1 MISSA
6 ISCATVLVERCKL
19 FVNKYSISSNNWQLS
34 ELCRQDDTLA
44 SFEAIFTVFWRKSSS
59 ILDAPMKPLQQLF
72 AKKKYLQSLS
82 LMLTL
87 AIIVTSA
94 IAFPANATGIYQIP
108 KIVPG
113 ASPWVIDQSEVL
125 SRINESTIS
134 SNLEKLAKQTGN
146 EVRIVTIRRLDYGE
160 TPESFT
166 KGLFKK
172 WFPTSEAQAN
182 QTLLVID
189 TLSSGTAMET
199 GDKAKSL
206 LTDDIAASVVN
217 ETILAPLKQD
227 EKYNQA
233 FLDASTRLIA
243 VLSGEPDPGPPQ
255 IVSNVSTERTFKTA
269 AETDTNNATIWVVGF
284 LIAATIIPMA
294 TYYLYVK

>member
-1 MISSA
+1 MQPQH
-6 ISCATVLVERCKL
+6 
-19 FVNKYSISSNNWQLS
+19 F
-34 ELCRQDDTLA
+34 DG
-44 SFEAIFTVFWRKSSS
+44 
-59 ILDAPMKPLQQLF
+59 
-72 AKKKYLQSLS
+72 KKYLQRFILA
-82 LMLTL
+82 LTL
-87 AIIVTSA
+87 VILTTSA
-94 IAFPANATGIYQIP
+94 IAFPASATGIYQIP
-108 KIVPG
+108 KLTPG
-113 ASPWVIDQSEVL
+113 GRPWVIDQSEVL

-160 TPESFT
+160 TPESFA
-166 KGLFKK
+166 KGLFEK
-172 WFPTSEAQAN
+172 WFPTLEAQAN

-189 TLSSGTAMET
+189 TLSSGTAIQS

-206 LTDDIAASVVN
+206 LTDDIASSVVN
-217 ETILAPLKQD
+217 ETILAPLQQD

-233 FLDASTRLIA
+233 FLDASSRLIA

-255 IVSNVSTERTFKTA
+255 IVANVSTERTFKTA
-269 AETDTNNATIWVVGF
+269 EETGSSNATVWVIGF

>member
-1 MISSA
+1 MQPQH
-6 ISCATVLVERCKL
+6 L
-19 FVNKYSISSNNWQLS
+19 F
-34 ELCRQDDTLA
+34 DG
-44 SFEAIFTVFWRKSSS
+44 
-59 ILDAPMKPLQQLF
+59 
-72 AKKKYLQSLS
+72 KKYLQRFILA
-82 LMLTL
+82 LTL
-87 AIIVTSA
+87 VILATSA

-108 KIVPG
+108 NLTPG
-113 ASPWVIDQSEVL
+113 GSPWVIDQSEVL

-160 TPESFT
+160 TPESFA

-172 WFPTSEAQAN
+172 WFPTPEAQAN

-189 TLSSGTAMET
+189 TLSSGTAIET
-199 GDKAKSL
+199 GAKSL
-206 LTDDIAASVVN
+206 LTDDIASSVVN

-233 FLDASTRLIA
+233 FLDASSRLIA

-255 IVSNVSTERTFKTA
+255 IVANVSTERTFKTA
-269 AETDTNNATIWVVGF
+269 EETGSSNATVWVIGF

>member
-1 MISSA
+1 M
-6 ISCATVLVERCKL
+6 R
-19 FVNKYSISSNNWQLS
+19 Y
-34 ELCRQDDTLA
+34 
-44 SFEAIFTVFWRKSSS
+44 
-59 ILDAPMKPLQQLF
+59 LQQLF
-72 AKKKYLQSLS
+72 DGKKYWQRLILV
-82 LMLTL
+82 LTL
-87 AIIVTSA
+87 VILATSA
-94 IAFPANATGIYQIP
+94 IAFPSSATGIYQIP
-108 KIVPG
+108 KVTPG
-113 ASPWVIDQSEVL
+113 ASPWIIDQSEVL

-166 KGLFKK
+166 KGLFEK

-189 TLSSGTAMET
+189 TLSSGTAIRS

-206 LTDDIAASVVN
+206 LTDDIASSVVD

-233 FLDASTRLIA
+233 FLDASNRLVA

-255 IVSNVSTERTFKTA
+255 IVANVSTERTFKTA
-269 AETDTNNATIWVVGF
+269 EETDTNNATIWVVGF